1 MIQAL
6 EALFD
11 GTTLHPDVPLD
22 LVAGTRVRIVVES
35 VSPPVE
41 APPKSFLQTA
51 RALDLQGDPD
61 WSTRIDQNLSAD
73 HTLA

>member
-11 GTTLHPDVPLD
+11 GTTLRPDVPLS

-35 VSPPVE
+35 VLPPIE
-41 APPKSFLQTA
+41 APLKSFLQTA
-51 RALDLQGDPD
+51 KALELQGEPD
-61 WSTRIDQNLSAD
+61 
-73 HTLA
+73 

>member
-11 GTTLHPDVPLD
+11 GTTLRPDGPLN

-35 VSPPVE
+35 VLPPIE
-41 APPKSFLQTA
+41 APLKSFLQTA
-51 RALDLQGDPD
+51 KALELQGESD
-61 WSTRIDQNLSAD
+61 WSMHIDQNWSDD
-73 HTLA
+73 HPFT